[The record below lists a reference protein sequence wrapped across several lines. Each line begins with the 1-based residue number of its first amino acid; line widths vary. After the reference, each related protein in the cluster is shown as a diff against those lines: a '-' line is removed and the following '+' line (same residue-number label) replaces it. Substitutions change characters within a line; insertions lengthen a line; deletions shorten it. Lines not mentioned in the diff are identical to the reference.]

1 MKVEKKDLEKSQIE
15 LNVELTYEEFEPY
28 IKKGTA
34 KVSKEVKIE
43 GFRPGKASFDVLKQ
57 KIGEMTILEESA
69 RIAINATLG
78 KVIEENVEGQPVGQ
92 PQVDITKIAP
102 NNPLAYK
109 VVLALLPKVTLGDY
123 KTVKI
128 KKKKIEVSEE
138 EIKKT
143 VDDLR
148 DFKAKEV
155 ITESEAKDG
164 DKLLVDINMFLDKVP
179 IEGGQSKGVAVI
191 LGKNIVVPGFD
202 KELVGLKKGGEKEF
216 LLPYPKDYHMKN
228 LANKMVEFKIKVKEV
243 YKRELP
249 EFNDELAKGFG
260 FKNSEDFKNDVKKSL
275 IGQQEKENARQQ
287 EKELLEELIKRM
299 KFTDIPELLINH
311 EADSMISE
319 LEQSVNSQGGKF
331 DDYLQSSNK
340 TREQIKLSMMPE
352 AVKRV
357 KVSLLLKEI
366 AVVEKIEV
374 EDEELIEYI
383 KSMKIQYK
391 EDAKISER
399 LDSPEYKRYIS
410 NMLSSRKTIEKLLKW
425 SLKD

>member
-57 KIGEMTILEESA
+57 KIGEMSILEESA

-78 KVIEENVEGQPVGQ
+78 KVIEENVDGQPVGQ

-123 KTVKI
+123 KTVKV

-148 DFKAKEV
+148 DYRAKEA

-164 DKLLVDINMFLDKVP
+164 DKLLVDINMFLDNVP
-179 IEGGQSKGVAVI
+179 IEGGQNKGVAVI
-191 LGKNIVVPGFD
+191 LGKNYVVPGFD
-202 KELVGLKKGGEKEF
+202 KELVGLKKGNEKKF
-216 LLPYPKDYHMKN
+216 SLPYPKDHHMKN

-243 YKRELP
+243 YSRELP
-249 EFNDELAKGFG
+249 ELNDELAKGFG
-260 FKNSEDFKNDVKKSL
+260 FKNAEDFKNDVKKSL
-275 IGQQEKENARQQ
+275 VSQQEKKNAQQQEKEM
-287 EKELLEELIKRM
+287 LEELINRM

-331 DDYLQSSNK
+331 DDYLQSLNK
-340 TREQIKLSMMPE
+340 TKEQIKFDMMPE

-366 AVVEKIEV
+366 GAAEKIEIKP
-374 EDEELIEYI
+374 EELAEHI
-383 KSMKIQYK
+383 KLMKTQYK
-391 EDAKISER
+391 DDAKISER
-399 LDSPEYKRYIS
+399 LDSPEYKRYVS
-410 NMLSSRKTIEKLLKW
+410 NMLMSRKTIEKLLKW
-425 SLKD
+425 SLKE